1 MGGTMPLIWGFA
13 QRHSRAAD
21 WLDGQ
26 FGDST
31 HAQIARRAAAILV
44 SRTRRSASSAMRSIV
59 RCGAPQSRDTSA
71 PSMIMGP
78 VSAAHHRAQ
87 TRLWFCAASGARL
100 FDNRVFGGSR
110 HKGRGEVECAAN
122 VCANPAQPSCARQ
135 DARRRCSLQDA
146 RRGLRASRRLPY
158 RWRVRWRREQPPSR
172 P

>member
-78 VSAAHHRAQ
+78 VSAAHHCAQ
-87 TRLWFCAASGARL
+87 TRLWFCAASGARK
-100 FDNRVFGGSR
+100 RYYPFGGASDCWISL
-110 HKGRGEVECAAN
+110 KAGSVSQAAACAAS
-122 VCANPAQPSCARQ
+122 A
-135 DARRRCSLQDA
+135 
-146 RRGLRASRRLPY
+146 G
-158 RWRVRWRREQPPSR
+158 
-172 P
+172 